1 MDELLDQFTRHL
13 RAIWLRRFWGLGA
26 AWVAAAIGLAYA
38 VLVPAQYEAT
48 ARVYVDTE
56 SVLKPLMVGLAVQPN
71 VQQQVEILGRTLL
84 SRPNIERLIQAAELD
99 KEVTTQKQRSALVD
113 RVYKKI
119 EVTGAKSDL
128 FSLSYRDPD
137 PAKAKRAIEAL
148 LSIFVESG
156 LTSKRR
162 DTDKA
167 RQFLDEQIREYE
179 AVLGQAERRLKD
191 FKLQNFENLG
201 TAQDSVGSM
210 VTLDTEIQK
219 ARNELRAAEQRR
231 DAVRRQLDSEKPLH
245 LTERVDSRRDALQR
259 NLDELLLKYTDDH
272 PDVQNARRLLAD
284 LDEQRRAALASKG
297 EASSGPVG
305 QPNIAYQQLKVSLAD
320 AEGNVAEMRSRLS
333 GLEERYNKV
342 RSSARLKP
350 ELEEQLAQLNREYQ
364 VQKNNF
370 EQLVARRESAKLTG
384 QLDESAAVDFRVID
398 PPRVSSEPVEPSR
411 PRLLL
416 SVFVLSLAAGVAVSY
431 LVSQLS
437 PTMSTVNEVR
447 DTAQRPVLGAI
458 SFQLT
463 DSALQQRRRGYLLFA
478 GGVVGLLAT
487 FATSIVLMGWK
498 G

>member
-1 MDELLDQFTRHL
+1 MDELLDQFTRQL
-13 RAIWLRRFWGLGA
+13 RAIWLRRFWGLAA
-26 AWVAAAIGLAYA
+26 AWLAAAIGLAYA
-38 VLVPAQYEAT
+38 MLVPAQYEAT

-84 SRPNIERLIQAAELD
+84 SRPNIERLIQVAELD
-99 KEVTTQKQRSALVD
+99 KDATTQKQRNALVE

-119 EVTGAKSDL
+119 EVTGSKSDL

-167 RQFLDEQIREYE
+167 RQFLDTQIHEYE
-179 AVLGQAERRLKD
+179 AVLGEAERRLKE
-191 FKLQNFENLG
+191 FKLQNFEHLG

-210 VTLDTEIQK
+210 ITLDTEIQK

-231 DAVRRQLDSEKPLH
+231 DAVRRQLESEKPLY
-245 LTERVDSRRDALQR
+245 LTEKVDSRREALQR
-259 NLDELLLKYTDDH
+259 NLDELLLKYTEDH
-272 PDVQNARRLLAD
+272 PDVVNARRLLTD
-284 LDEQRRAALASKG
+284 LDEQRRAALASKAEVAG
-297 EASSGPVG
+297 GALG

-320 AEGNVAEMRSRLS
+320 AEGNVAEMRSRLN

-342 RSSARLKP
+342 RAAARLKP

-384 QLDESAAVDFRVID
+384 ELDESAAVDFRVID

-416 SVFVLSLAAGVAVSY
+416 SVLVLSLVAGVAVSY

-437 PTMSTVNEVR
+437 PTMSTVKELR
-447 DTAQRPVLGAI
+447 DAAQRPVLGAL
-458 SFQLT
+458 S
-463 DSALQQRRRGYLLFA
+463 LQFTESSLERRKRGHLLFA
-478 GGVVGLLAT
+478 GGFVCLLAT
-487 FATSIVLMGWK
+487 FGLSIALIGLK